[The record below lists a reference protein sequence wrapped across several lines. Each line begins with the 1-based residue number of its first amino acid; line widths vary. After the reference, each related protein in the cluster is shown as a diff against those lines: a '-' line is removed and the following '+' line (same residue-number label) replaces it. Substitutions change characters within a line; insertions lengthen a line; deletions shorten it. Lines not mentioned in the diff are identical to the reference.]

1 VRLPVMVIADQLGIP
16 RKDLAVFKQWSDAA
30 IEQIDPLLSAQRE
43 LELTRLIIDMQS
55 YFVARAE
62 QLRRQPADNLFSD
75 LVHAEI
81 EGRRLDDREMCSIVQ
96 QLLVA
101 GNETTTST
109 LGSALILLIETPGLA
124 DTLHE
129 RTELVRAFVEEVLR
143 LRSPVQGLLRRARA
157 DIDVDGVTIPK
168 GAIVHLMNAAANH
181 DPRIFANP
189 HEIDLFRDNGAR
201 HMAFG
206 HGIHFCIGAQ
216 LARAELN
223 VAITEMVGRLKN
235 FRYVDG
241 QNSVDHLAT
250 YTYAPSKIHFAFDK
264 R

>member
-1 VRLPVMVIADQLGIP
+1 
-16 RKDLAVFKQWSDAA
+16 
-30 IEQIDPLLSAQRE
+30 LLSAERE
-43 LELTRLIIDMQS
+43 LELTRLIIDMQN
-55 YFVARAE
+55 YFVERAG
-62 QLRRQPADNLFSD
+62 QLRQQPADNLFSD
-75 LVHAEI
+75 LVHAEV
-81 EGRRLDDREMCSIVQ
+81 EGRRLEDRELCSIVQ

-124 DTLHE
+124 DTLHA
-129 RTELVRAFVEEVLR
+129 RTELVRAFIEEVLR
-143 LRSPVQGLLRRARA
+143 LRSPVQGMLRRARA
-157 DIDVDGVTIPK
+157 DIEVDGLTIPK
-168 GAIVHLMNAAANH
+168 GGIVHLMNAAANH
-181 DPRIFANP
+181 DPRVFSNP
-189 HEIDLFRDNGAR
+189 HEIDLSRENGGR

-206 HGIHFCIGAQ
+206 FGIHFCIGAQ

-223 VAITEMVGRLKN
+223 AAIEEIVGRFKN

-241 QNSVDHLAT
+241 HNSVDYLTA